1 MTTMRVILLLMLVA
15 LSGSA
20 VAAGG
25 PSVPLEEANISL
37 SNKASL
43 QRGARHFVNY
53 CMGCHSAAFS
63 RYNRVAADLGIPE
76 ELAQEMLVFTRD
88 EKGEQT
94 KVGATMTNAM
104 RKGDAKEWFGAAPPD
119 LTLVARVHGVDW
131 LYTYLKTFY
140 RDPSR
145 PLGANNVVFENVG
158 MPHVLWKLQG
168 TQEKVTEVR
177 VDEHGHEHK
186 TSKLVL
192 TEPGELTPEEYDKF
206 VRDLVAF
213 LAYLGEPAQ
222 LERKRLGVI
231 VLLFL
236 ALFFVV
242 AYYLK
247 KEYWKD
253 VH

>member
-1 MTTMRVILLLMLVA
+1 MKMLRAVVVLLLAVGTGPA
-15 LSGSA
+15 L
-20 VAAGG
+20 AAGG
-25 PSVPLEEANISL
+25 PKIPLQEADISL
-37 SNKASL
+37 SNTASL

-63 RYNRVAADLGIPE
+63 RYNRVANDLGIPE
-76 ELAQEMLVFTRD
+76 DLAREMLVFTRD
-88 EKGEQT
+88 AKGEQN
-94 KVGATMTNAM
+94 KLGALMTNAM
-104 RKGDAKEWFGAAPPD
+104 RKEDGKAWFGAAPPD
-119 LTLVARVHGVDW
+119 LTLVARVRGVDW

-140 RDPSR
+140 HDPSR
-145 PLGANNVVFENVG
+145 PLGANNLVFENVG
-158 MPHVLWKLQG
+158 MPHVLWELQG
-168 TQEKVTEVR
+168 WQEKVTEVT
-177 VDEHGHEHK
+177 VDEHGHEHEE
-186 TSKLVL
+186 SRLVL
-192 TEPGELTPEEYDKF
+192 TEPGELTPVEYDKL

-213 LAYLGEPAQ
+213 IAYMGEPAQ